1 MEYYSNVRCYSY
13 VFINPHDNLANVSI
27 LRKKKCGLESM
38 CSLLKSHSLSLASWA
53 I

>member
-13 VFINPHDNLANVSI
+13 VFIKPHDDLANVSI
-27 LRKKKCGLESM
+27 LRKKKCGLGSM
-38 CSLLKSHSLSLASWA
+38 WSLLKSHSLSLAAWA